1 MQKATSAL
9 PVADVV
15 VVAADGAVVAETVRH
30 VMVEMVALPLAALP
44 LAALPLVAVGNN
56 RARRPVRNQLQSDR
70 CN

>member
-1 MQKATSAL
+1 MQKATSAP

-30 VMVEMVALPLAALP
+30 VMVEMVALPLVAP
-44 LAALPLVAVGNN
+44 QVAVGNN

>member
-15 VVAADGAVVAETVRH
+15 VVAADGAVVAETVHH
-30 VMVEMVALPLAALP
+30 VMVEMVALPLVAP
-44 LAALPLVAVGNN
+44 QVAVGNN
-56 RARRPVRNQLQSDR
+56 RARRQVRNQLQSDR